1 MNNGAYWTPANM
13 DAVDLLTPY
22 LMMPRW
28 VCWRY
33 VHVKGRKKPLKVP
46 IAVRGA
52 CRGRALGAVTK
63 ASPDGSRYYPD
74 EWGTYQDAMRECAR
88 SKCHGI
94 GIVLGGGLVGID
106 IDGRN
111 EADAAVMRIVDVM
124 ESYTERSPSG
134 KGLHI
139 LCVVNQCTLG
149 QLEGFHNK
157 NEDEG
162 FEFYCHSRYLTFTG
176 DVILEAPVEVRDDEV
191 LAFCARYIPR
201 HIDTTQGSKTAPAKR
216 TARRRATWEPKPGNS
231 DAEVLRFCS
240 RYDGT
245 RVGVLMA
252 GQWQQASYDSQSEAD
267 LALTT
272 RLLYWSGRDMVQ
284 ADRLFRASGLMRPKW
299 DERHGAVTY
308 GQMTLDRASTS
319 NYPRK
324 AVREACRRDW
334 LTSMERKME
343 ANHG

>member
-1 MNNGAYWTPANM
+1 M

-22 LMMPRW
+22 LTMPRW

-46 IAVRGA
+46 IAVRGT

-63 ASPDGSRYYPD
+63 TSPDGSRYYPN

-88 SKCHGI
+88 SNCHGI
-94 GIVLGGGLVGID
+94 GIVLGDGLVGID

-111 EADAAVMRIVDVM
+111 EADPAVMRIVDVM

-139 LCVVNQCTLG
+139 LCTVSQCTLG
-149 QLEGFHNK
+149 QLEGFGNENK
-157 NEDEG
+157 GEG
-162 FEFYCHSRYLTFTG
+162 FEFYWHGRYFTFTG
-176 DVILEAPVEVRDDEV
+176 DTLVEAPVEVRDEEV

-201 HIDTTQGSKTAPAKR
+201 HIDTTQGSKTAPANR
-216 TARRRATWEPKPGNS
+216 TVRQRATWEPKPGNS

-252 GQWQQASYDSQSEAD
+252 GQWQQADYGSQSEAD
-267 LALTT
+267 LALAT
-272 RLLYWSGRDMVQ
+272 RLLYWSGGDTEQ
-284 ADRLFRASGLMRPKW
+284 ADRLFRTSGLMRPKW
-299 DERHGAVTY
+299 DERRGAATY
-308 GQMTLDRASTS
+308 GQMTLDMASTS